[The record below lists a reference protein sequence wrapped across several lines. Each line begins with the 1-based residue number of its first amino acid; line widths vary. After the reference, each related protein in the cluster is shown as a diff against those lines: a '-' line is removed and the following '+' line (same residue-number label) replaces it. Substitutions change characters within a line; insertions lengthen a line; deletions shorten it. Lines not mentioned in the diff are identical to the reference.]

1 MLFRLIARNLAP
13 HKASLIAIVVLQF
26 LSTLA
31 TLYLPTLNADIIDD
45 GVVTGQID
53 VIMNL
58 GLWMLLIT
66 AGQVVCAIAATY
78 LSAKLAMG
86 VGRQIRRDLFEKVET
101 FSSQEVG
108 IIGAPSLI
116 TRTTNDVQ
124 QVQMLTLMSFTMMVT
139 APIMCVGGIVLAM
152 SQDVPLSGLLLVILP
167 VLLIAIGLI
176 VRVLVP
182 TFRKVQRQLDDING
196 VLREQITGISVI
208 RAFGRR
214 DYEADR
220 FATANGALTSS
231 QLRTGRLM
239 ALMFPT
245 IFFVVNVTSVGVLW
259 FGGQRI
265 DAGDMQIGALT
276 AFLSYIMQIL
286 MSVMMAMLMFMMIP
300 RAAVSAERITEVLD
314 TEASVVDGPDAV
326 NISRLDGRLN
336 VTNASFTYPGAQA
349 PVLSGVSFT
358 ASPGSTTAII
368 GSTGS
373 GKSTL
378 VNLIP
383 RLLDATEGG
392 IELGGFNIK
401 DVTLEALR
409 GSIGLVPQKAYLFTG
424 TVASNIR
431 MGNPE
436 ATDEQLWHALET
448 AQAADFVRDMPEG
461 LEATIEQGGSNVS
474 GGQRQR
480 LCIARAIAA
489 SPSVYLFDDSFSAL
503 DYATDAKLRAALKPV
518 TRDAAVLV
526 VAQRVGTIRDADN
539 ILVLDEGRLVA
550 QGTHEQ
556 LLESSPT
563 YQEIV
568 NSQLGADDEPGTDA
582 LDSGAGSTTTTTSG
596 TTREGGLS

>member
-1 MLFRLIARNLAP
+1 MLFRLIARNVAP
-13 HKASLIAIVVLQF
+13 HRAQLIMIVVLQF

-45 GVVTGQID
+45 GVVKGNID
-53 VIMNL
+53 LILNL
-58 GLWMLLIT
+58 GMWMLAIT

-86 VGRQIRRDLFEKVET
+86 VGRQIRRDLFDKVET

-124 QVQMLTLMSFTMMVT
+124 QVQMLTLMSFTMMVM
-139 APIMCVGGIVLAM
+139 APIMCIGGIVLAM
-152 SQDVPLSGLLLVILP
+152 AQDVPLSGLLLVILP
-167 VLLIAIGLI
+167 VLIVAIGLI

-182 TFRKVQRQLDDING
+182 TFRKVQKQLDDING

-231 QLRTGRLM
+231 QLRAGRLLS
-239 ALMFPT
+239 LMFPT

-286 MSVMMAMLMFMMIP
+286 MSVMMAMFMFMMIP
-300 RAAVSAERITEVLD
+300 RAAVSAERIMEVLD
-314 TEASVVDGPDAV
+314 TEASVVDAPGAV
-326 NISRLDGRLN
+326 SVKQLDGVLQ
-336 VTNASFTYPGAQA
+336 VTDAAFSYPGAQA

-358 ASPGSTTAII
+358 ATPGTTTAII

-378 VNLIP
+378 LNLIP
-383 RLLDATEGG
+383 RLLDSTAGS
-392 IELGGFNIK
+392 IELGGHNVK
-401 DVTLEALR
+401 SVTLSALR

-431 MGNPE
+431 MGNPQ
-436 ATDEQLWHALET
+436 ATDDQVWEALET
-448 AQAADFVRDMPEG
+448 AQAADFVRDMPQG
-461 LEATIEQGGSNVS
+461 LESAIEQGGSNVS

-489 SPSVYLFDDSFSAL
+489 QPTLYLFDDSFSAL
-503 DYATDAKLRAALKPV
+503 DYATDAKLRAALRPV
-518 TRDAAVLV
+518 TRDAAALV
-526 VAQRVGTIRDADN
+526 VAQRVGTIKDADN
-539 ILVLDEGRLVA
+539 ILVLDEGSLVG

-556 LLESSPT
+556 LLESCPT

-568 NSQLGADDEPGTDA
+568 TSQMSADDQASDDQ
-582 LDSGAGSTTTTTSG
+582 LSGNNLSDTK
-596 TTREGGLS
+596 GGAA

>member
-1 MLFRLIARNLAP
+1 MLFKLIVRNLAP
-13 HKASLIAIVVLQF
+13 HKAPLIAVISLQF

-45 GVVTGQID
+45 GVVKGRVD
-53 VIMNL
+53 VITTL

-66 AGQVVCAIAATY
+66 AGQVVCAIAATF
-78 LSAKLAMG
+78 LSARLAMG
-86 VGRQIRRDLFEKVET
+86 VGRQIRRDLFNKVET

-139 APIMCVGGIVLAM
+139 APIMCIGGIILAM
-152 SQDVPLSGLLLVILP
+152 AQDVPLSGLLLVILP
-167 VLLIAIGLI
+167 VLVIAIGLI

-214 DYEADR
+214 DYEAER
-220 FATANGALTSS
+220 FATANGALTAS
-231 QLRTGRLM
+231 QLRAGRLL

-286 MSVMMAMLMFMMIP
+286 MAVMMAMFMFMMIP

-314 TEASVVDGPDAV
+314 TAAGVVDAPGA
-326 NISRLDGRLN
+326 LDPGRLAGSLA
-336 VTNASFTYPGAQA
+336 VRDAAFSYPGAQDPA
-349 PVLSGVSFT
+349 LSGVSFT
-358 ASPGSTTAII
+358 AAPGTTTAVI

-383 RLLDATEGG
+383 RLLDATAGTIAMGG
-392 IELGGFNIK
+392 HDIRT
-401 DVTLEALR
+401 VTLNTLR
-409 GSIGLVPQKAYLFTG
+409 GSIGLVPQRAYLFSG

-431 MGNPE
+431 MGNPD
-436 ATDEQLWHALET
+436 ATDDQVWEALET
-448 AQAADFVRDMPEG
+448 AQAADFVRDMPGG
-461 LEATIEQGGSNVS
+461 LEAPVEQGGANVS

-489 SPSVYLFDDSFSAL
+489 RPSVYLFDDSFSAL
-503 DYATDAKLRAALKPV
+503 DYATDAKLRAALKAV

-526 VAQRVGTIRDADN
+526 VAQRVGTIRHADN
-539 ILVLDEGRLVA
+539 ILVLDEGRLVG
-550 QGTHEQ
+550 QGTHDQ
-556 LLESSPT
+556 LMLDCPT

-568 NSQLGADDEPGTDA
+568 TSQLTAEEAGAPD
-582 LDSGAGSTTTTTSG
+582 GAAGAAG
-596 TTREGGLS
+596 AAGQARGLA

>member
-1 MLFRLIARNLAP
+1 MLYRLIAHNLAP
-13 HKASLIAIVVLQF
+13 HKGPLIAIVVLQF
-26 LSTLA
+26 LSTIGS
-31 TLYLPTLNADIIDD
+31 LYLPTLNADIIDD
-45 GVVTGQID
+45 GVVKGRID
-53 VIMNL
+53 IIMNL

-66 AGQVVCAIAATY
+66 AGQVVCAITATY
-78 LSAKLAMG
+78 LSARLAMG
-86 VGRQIRRDLFEKVET
+86 VGRQIRRDLFNKVET

-124 QVQMLTLMSFTMMVT
+124 QVQMLTLMSFTLMVT
-139 APIMCVGGIVLAM
+139 APIMCVGGIILAM
-152 SQDVPLSGLLLVILP
+152 AQDVPLSALLLVVLP
-167 VLLIAIGLI
+167 VLVVAIALI

-182 TFRKVQRQLDDING
+182 TFRKVQHQLDDING

-214 DYEADR
+214 DYEAER
-220 FATANGALTSS
+220 FATANGALTAS
-231 QLRTGRLM
+231 QLRTGRLL

-245 IFFVVNVTSVGVLW
+245 IFFLVNVTSVGVLW

-265 DAGDMQIGALT
+265 DAGSMQIGALT

-286 MSVMMAMLMFMMIP
+286 MSVMMAMFMFMMIP

-314 TEASVVDGPDAV
+314 TVPSVADAPGA
-326 NISRLDGRLN
+326 ISIDRLDGVLHVRD
-336 VTNASFTYPGAQA
+336 AAFSYPGAQA

-358 ASPGSTTAII
+358 AHPGTTTAII

-383 RLLDATEGG
+383 RLLDRTGG
-392 IELGGFNIK
+392 SIELGGH
-401 DVTLEALR
+401 DVQTLTLASLR
-409 GSIGLVPQKAYLFTG
+409 NAIGLVPQNAYLFSG
-424 TVASNIR
+424 TIASNIR
-431 MGNPE
+431 MGNSD
-436 ATDEQLWHALET
+436 ATDEQIWQALET
-448 AQAADFVRDMPEG
+448 AQAADFVRNMPEG
-461 LEATIEQGGSNVS
+461 LDSPIEQGGSNVS

-489 SPSVYLFDDSFSAL
+489 QPSVYLFDDSFSAL
-503 DYATDAKLRAALKPV
+503 DYATDARLRAALHPV

-526 VAQRVGTIRDADN
+526 VAQRVGTIRDAEN
-539 ILVLDEGRLVA
+539 ILVLEEGRLVG
-550 QGTHEQ
+550 QGTHDE
-556 LLESSPT
+556 LLQSCPT

-568 NSQLGADDEPGTDA
+568 TSQLTAEENEDQ
-582 LDSGAGSTTTTTSG
+582 GSHP
-596 TTREGGLS
+596 

>member
-1 MLFRLIARNLAP
+1 MLFHLIARNVAP
-13 HKASLIAIVVLQF
+13 HRAQLIMIVVLQF

-45 GVVTGQID
+45 GVVKGNID
-53 VIMNL
+53 LIVNL
-58 GLWMLLIT
+58 GGWMLAIT

-78 LSAKLAMG
+78 LSARLAMG
-86 VGRQIRRDLFEKVET
+86 VGRQIRRDLFNKVET

-108 IIGAPSLI
+108 NIGAPSLI

-124 QVQMLTLMSFTMMVT
+124 QVQMLTLMSFTMMVI
-139 APIMCVGGIVLAM
+139 APIMCIGGIVLAM
-152 SQDVPLSGLLLVILP
+152 AQDVPLSGLLLVILP
-167 VLLIAIGLI
+167 VLIVAIGLI
-176 VRVLVP
+176 VRILVP
-182 TFRKVQRQLDDING
+182 TFRKVQKQLDDING

-214 DYEADR
+214 DYEAER
-220 FATANGALTSS
+220 FATANGALTAS
-231 QLRTGRLM
+231 QLRAGRLLS
-239 ALMFPT
+239 LMFPT

-286 MSVMMAMLMFMMIP
+286 MSVMMAMFMFMMIP
-300 RAAVSAERITEVLD
+300 RAAVSAERIMDVLN
-314 TEASVVDGPDAV
+314 TEASVVDAPGAV
-326 NISRLDGRLN
+326 SVQQLDGVLR
-336 VTNASFTYPGAQA
+336 VTDAAFSYPGAQA
-349 PVLSGVSFT
+349 PVLSGVSFSAT
-358 ASPGSTTAII
+358 PGTTTAII

-378 VNLIP
+378 LNLIP
-383 RLLDATEGG
+383 RLLDSTGG
-392 IELGGFNIK
+392 SIELGGHNVK
-401 DVTLEALR
+401 AVTLAALR

-431 MGNPE
+431 MGNPD
-436 ATDEQLWHALET
+436 ATDEQLWEALET
-448 AQAADFVRDMPEG
+448 AQAGDFVRGMPLG
-461 LEATIEQGGSNVS
+461 LEAPIEQGGTNVS

-489 SPSVYLFDDSFSAL
+489 RPTLYLFDDSFSAL

-526 VAQRVGTIRDADN
+526 VAQRVGTIKDADN
-539 ILVLDEGRLVA
+539 ILVLDEGALVG

-556 LLESSPT
+556 LLESCPT

-568 NSQLGADDEPGTDA
+568 TSQLSTDDQLSKDM
-582 LDSGAGSTTTTTSG
+582 GSAS
-596 TTREGGLS
+596 

>member
-1 MLFRLIARNLAP
+1 MLFKLIVRNLAP
-13 HKASLIAIVVLQF
+13 HKVPLIAVIALQF

-45 GVVTGQID
+45 GVVKGRID
-53 VIMNL
+53 VITTL

-66 AGQVVCAIAATY
+66 AGQVVCAIAATF
-78 LSAKLAMG
+78 LSARLAMG
-86 VGRQIRRDLFEKVET
+86 VGRQIRRELFNKVET

-108 IIGAPSLI
+108 TIGAPSLI

-139 APIMCVGGIVLAM
+139 APIMCIGGIILAM
-152 SQDVPLSGLLLVILP
+152 AQDVPLSGLLLVILP
-167 VLLIAIGLI
+167 VLVIAIGLI

-220 FATANGALTSS
+220 FATANGALTAS
-231 QLRTGRLM
+231 QLRAGRMLS
-239 ALMFPT
+239 LMFPT

-286 MSVMMAMLMFMMIP
+286 MAVMMAMFMFMMIP

-314 TEASVVDGPDAV
+314 TEAAVVDAPGA
-326 NISRLDGRLN
+326 LDPGRLEGSLT
-336 VTNASFTYPGAQA
+336 VRGAAFSYPGAED

-358 ASPGSTTAII
+358 ATPGTTTAVI

-383 RLLDATEGG
+383 RLLDATEGT
-392 IELGGFNIK
+392 IAMGGHDIRT
-401 DVTLEALR
+401 VTLNTLR
-409 GSIGLVPQKAYLFTG
+409 GSIGLVPQRAYLFSG

-431 MGNPE
+431 MGNPD
-436 ATDEQLWHALET
+436 ATDDQVWEALET
-448 AQAADFVRDMPEG
+448 AQAAGFVREMPGG
-461 LEATIEQGGSNVS
+461 LDAPVEQGGANVS

-489 SPSVYLFDDSFSAL
+489 RPSVYLFDDSFSAL

-518 TRDAAVLV
+518 TREAAVLV
-526 VAQRVGTIRDADN
+526 VAQRVGTIKDADN
-539 ILVLDEGRLVA
+539 ILVLDEGRLVG

-556 LLESSPT
+556 LLETCPT

-568 NSQLGADDEPGTDA
+568 TSQLSAE
-582 LDSGAGSTTTTTSG
+582 DSDISAEDQESPA
-596 TTREGGLS
+596 

>member
-1 MLFRLIARNLAP
+1 MLFRLIARNVAP
-13 HKASLIAIVVLQF
+13 HRAQLIMIVVLQF

-45 GVVTGQID
+45 GVVKGNIAL
-53 VIMNL
+53 IMNL
-58 GLWMLLIT
+58 GGWMLAIT

-86 VGRQIRRDLFEKVET
+86 VGRQIRRDLFDKVET

-124 QVQMLTLMSFTMMVT
+124 QVQMLTLMSFTMMVM
-139 APIMCVGGIVLAM
+139 APIMCIGGIVLAM
-152 SQDVPLSGLLLVILP
+152 AQDVPLSGLLLVILP
-167 VLLIAIGLI
+167 VLIVAIGLI

-182 TFRKVQRQLDDING
+182 TFRKVQKQLDDING

-231 QLRTGRLM
+231 QLRAGRLLS
-239 ALMFPT
+239 LMFPT

-286 MSVMMAMLMFMMIP
+286 MSVMMAMFMFMMIP
-300 RAAVSAERITEVLD
+300 RAAVSAERIMEVLD
-314 TEASVVDGPDAV
+314 TEASVVDAPDAV
-326 NISRLDGRLN
+326 SVKQLDGVLQ
-336 VTNASFTYPGAQA
+336 VTDAAFSYPGAQA

-358 ASPGSTTAII
+358 ATPGTTTAII

-378 VNLIP
+378 LNLIP
-383 RLLDATEGG
+383 RLLDSTAGS
-392 IELGGFNIK
+392 IELGGHNVK
-401 DVTLEALR
+401 GVTLAALR

-431 MGNPE
+431 MGNPQASDDQVWE
-436 ATDEQLWHALET
+436 ALET
-448 AQAADFVRDMPEG
+448 AQAADFVRGMPHG
-461 LEATIEQGGSNVS
+461 LESPIEQGGSNVS

-489 SPSVYLFDDSFSAL
+489 QPSLYLFDDSFSAL
-503 DYATDAKLRAALKPV
+503 DYATDAKLRAALRPV

-526 VAQRVGTIRDADN
+526 VAQRVGTIKDADN
-539 ILVLDEGRLVA
+539 ILVLDEGALVG

-556 LLESSPT
+556 LLESCPT

-568 NSQLGADDEPGTDA
+568 TSQMSADDQLSDNELSDNKG
-582 LDSGAGSTTTTTSG
+582 GA
-596 TTREGGLS
+596 E

>member
-1 MLFRLIARNLAP
+1 MFRLIARNLAP
-13 HKASLIAIVVLQF
+13 HKGALVAVVVLQF
-26 LSTLA
+26 LSTIA
-31 TLYLPTLNADIIDD
+31 SLYLPTLNADIIDD
-45 GVVTGQID
+45 GVVKGNIGL
-53 VIMNL
+53 IMNL

-66 AGQVVCAIAATY
+66 AGQVLCAITATF
-78 LSAKLAMG
+78 LSAQLAMG
-86 VGRQIRRDLFEKVET
+86 VGRQIRRDLFNKVET

-108 IIGAPSLI
+108 TIGAPSLI

-124 QVQMLTLMSFTMMVT
+124 QVQMLTLMSFTLMVM
-139 APIMCVGGIVLAM
+139 APIMCIGGIVLAM
-152 SQDVPLSGLLLVILP
+152 AQDVPLSGLLLVILP
-167 VLLIAIGLI
+167 VLIVAIGLI

-182 TFRKVQRQLDDING
+182 TFRKVQHQLDDING
-196 VLREQITGISVI
+196 VLREQVTGISVI

-220 FATANGALTSS
+220 FATANGNLTAS
-231 QLRTGRLM
+231 QLRAGRLM
-239 ALMFPT
+239 SLMFPT

-286 MSVMMAMLMFMMIP
+286 MSVMMAMFMFMMIP

-314 TEASVVDGPDAV
+314 TEASVVDAPGAV
-326 NISRLDGRLN
+326 EVGRLDGTLR
-336 VTNASFTYPGAQA
+336 VTDAAFSYPGAQA
-349 PVLSGVSFT
+349 PVLSGVTFT
-358 ASPGSTTAII
+358 AAPGSTTAVI

-383 RLLDATEGG
+383 RLLDATVGT
-392 IELGGFNIK
+392 IELGGHNIR
-401 DVTLEALR
+401 DVALSGLR

-424 TVASNIR
+424 TVASNVR

-436 ATDEQLWHALET
+436 ATDEQVWQALET
-448 AQAADFVRDMPEG
+448 AQAADFVRDMPGG
-461 LEATIEQGGSNVS
+461 LDAPIEQGGSNVS

-480 LCIARAIAA
+480 LCIARAVAA
-489 SPSVYLFDDSFSAL
+489 RPSVYLFDDSFSAL

-539 ILVLDEGRLVA
+539 ILVLDEGRVVG

-556 LLESSPT
+556 LLLDCPT

-568 NSQLGADDEPGTDA
+568 TSQMSADD
-582 LDSGAGSTTTTTSG
+582 GSNG
-596 TTREGGLS
+596 FQEVQA

>member
-1 MLFRLIARNLAP
+1 MLFKLVARNLAP
-13 HKASLIAIVVLQF
+13 HKVPLIAIVVLQF

-45 GVVTGQID
+45 GVVKGNIGLIWSLGQ
-53 VIMNL
+53 
-58 GLWMLLIT
+58 WMLLIT
-66 AGQVVCAIAATY
+66 AGQIVCAITATY
-78 LSAKLAMG
+78 LSARLAMG
-86 VGRQIRRDLFEKVET
+86 VGRQIRRDLFNKVET

-108 IIGAPSLI
+108 TIGAPSLI

-124 QVQMLTLMSFTMMVT
+124 QVQMLTLMSFTLMVT
-139 APIMCVGGIVLAM
+139 APIMSIGGVILAM
-152 SQDVPLSGLLLVILP
+152 AQDVPLSGLLLVILP
-167 VLLIAIGLI
+167 VLLVAIGLI

-214 DYEADR
+214 NFEADR
-220 FATANGALTSS
+220 FATANGALTAS
-231 QLRTGRLM
+231 QLRAGRLM

-265 DAGDMQIGALT
+265 DSGAMQIGALT

-286 MSVMMAMLMFMMIP
+286 MAVMMAMFMFMMIP
-300 RAAVSAERITEVLD
+300 RAAVSAERIMEVLT
-314 TEASVVDGPDAV
+314 TESTVVDARDAV
-326 NISRLDGRLN
+326 HVAKLDGVLHVRD
-336 VTNASFTYPGAQA
+336 AAFRYPGAKD
-349 PVLSGVSFT
+349 PVLSGVTFS
-358 ASPGSTTAII
+358 AGPGTTTAII

-383 RLLDATEGG
+383 RLLDATKGE
-392 IELGGFNIK
+392 IELGGHNIK
-401 DVTLEALR
+401 AVTLAGLR

-424 TVASNIR
+424 TVASNLRI
-431 MGNPE
+431 GNPD
-436 ATDEQLWHALET
+436 ATDEQLWEALET
-448 AQAADFVRDMPEG
+448 AQAADFVRRMPGELQAAIG
-461 LEATIEQGGSNVS
+461 QGGSNVS

-480 LCIARAIAA
+480 LCIARAITAQ
-489 SPSVYLFDDSFSAL
+489 PSLYLFDDSFSAL

-518 TRDAAVLV
+518 TREAAVLV
-526 VAQRVGTIRDADN
+526 VAQRVGTIKDADN
-539 ILVLDEGRLVA
+539 ILVLDEGRLVG

-556 LLESSPT
+556 LLETCPT

-568 NSQLGADDEPGTDA
+568 TSQLSAE
-582 LDSGAGSTTTTTSG
+582 DSDISAEDQESPA
-596 TTREGGLS
+596 

>member
-1 MLFRLIARNLAP
+1 MLFKLVARNLAP
-13 HKASLIAIVVLQF
+13 HKVPLIAIVVLQF

-45 GVVTGQID
+45 GVVKGNIGLIWSLGQ
-53 VIMNL
+53 
-58 GLWMLLIT
+58 WMLLIT
-66 AGQVVCAIAATY
+66 AGQIVCAITATY
-78 LSAKLAMG
+78 LSARLAMG
-86 VGRQIRRDLFEKVET
+86 VGRQIRRDLFNKVET

-108 IIGAPSLI
+108 TIGAPSLI

-124 QVQMLTLMSFTMMVT
+124 QVQMLTLMSFTLMVT
-139 APIMCVGGIVLAM
+139 APIMSIGGVILAM
-152 SQDVPLSGLLLVILP
+152 AQDVPLSGLLLVILP
-167 VLLIAIGLI
+167 VLLVAIGLI

-182 TFRKVQRQLDDING
+182 TFRKVQRQLDDINS

-214 DYEADR
+214 NFEADR
-220 FATANGALTSS
+220 FATANGALTAS
-231 QLRTGRLM
+231 QLRAGRLM

-265 DAGDMQIGALT
+265 DSGAMQIGALT

-286 MSVMMAMLMFMMIP
+286 MAVMMAMFMFMMIP
-300 RAAVSAERITEVLD
+300 RAAVSAERIMEVLT
-314 TEASVVDGPDAV
+314 TESTVVDVRDAV
-326 NISRLDGRLN
+326 HVAKLDGVLHVRD
-336 VTNASFTYPGAQA
+336 AAFRYPGAKD
-349 PVLSGVSFT
+349 PVLSGVTFS
-358 ASPGSTTAII
+358 AGPGTTTAII

-383 RLLDATEGG
+383 RLLDATKGE
-392 IELGGFNIK
+392 IELGGHNIK
-401 DVTLEALR
+401 AVTLAGLR

-424 TVASNIR
+424 TVASNLR
-431 MGNPE
+431 MGNPD
-436 ATDEQLWHALET
+436 ATDEQLWEALET
-448 AQAADFVRDMPEG
+448 AQAADFVRRMPGELQAAIG
-461 LEATIEQGGSNVS
+461 QGGSNVS

-480 LCIARAIAA
+480 LCIARAITAQ
-489 SPSVYLFDDSFSAL
+489 PSLYLFDDSFSAL

-518 TRDAAVLV
+518 TREAAVLV
-526 VAQRVGTIRDADN
+526 VAQRVGTIKDADN
-539 ILVLDEGRLVA
+539 ILVLDEGRLVG

-556 LLESSPT
+556 LLETCPT

-568 NSQLGADDEPGTDA
+568 TSQLSAE
-582 LDSGAGSTTTTTSG
+582 DSDISAEDQESPA
-596 TTREGGLS
+596 

>member
-1 MLFRLIARNLAP
+1 MLYRLIAHNLAP
-13 HKASLIAIVVLQF
+13 HKGPLIAIVVLQF
-26 LSTLA
+26 LSTIGS
-31 TLYLPTLNADIIDD
+31 LYLPTLNADIIDD
-45 GVVTGQID
+45 GVVKGRTD

-58 GLWMLLIT
+58 GMWMLVIT

-78 LSAKLAMG
+78 LSARLAMG
-86 VGRQIRRDLFEKVET
+86 VGRQVRRDLFNKVET

-108 IIGAPSLI
+108 TIGAPSLI

-124 QVQMLTLMSFTMMVT
+124 QVQMLTLMSFTLMVT
-139 APIMCVGGIVLAM
+139 APIMCVGGIILAM
-152 SQDVPLSGLLLVILP
+152 AQDVPLSALLLVVLP
-167 VLLIAIGLI
+167 VLVVAIALI

-182 TFRKVQRQLDDING
+182 TFRKVQHQLDDING

-214 DYEADR
+214 DYEAER
-220 FATANGALTSS
+220 FATANGALTAS
-231 QLRTGRLM
+231 QLRAGRLL

-245 IFFVVNVTSVGVLW
+245 IFFLVNVTSVGVLW

-265 DAGDMQIGALT
+265 DAGSMQIGALT

-286 MSVMMAMLMFMMIP
+286 MSVMMAMFMFMMIP
-300 RAAVSAERITEVLD
+300 RAAVSAERITEVLQTVPGVAD
-314 TEASVVDGPDAV
+314 EPGSITVD
-326 NISRLDGRLN
+326 RLDGVLR
-336 VTNASFTYPGAQA
+336 VDGATFSYPGAQD
-349 PVLSGVSFT
+349 PVLSGVSFQ
-358 ASPGSTTAII
+358 AQPGTTTAII

-383 RLLDATEGG
+383 RLLDTTRGS
-392 IELGGFNIK
+392 IELGGH
-401 DVTLEALR
+401 DVKSLALSSLR
-409 GSIGLVPQKAYLFTG
+409 SSIGLVPQKAYLFSG

-431 MGNPE
+431 MGNPN
-436 ATDEQLWHALET
+436 ATDEQLWQALET
-448 AQAADFVRDMPEG
+448 AQAADFVRSMPEG
-461 LEATIEQGGSNVS
+461 LQAPIDQGGANVS

-489 SPSVYLFDDSFSAL
+489 QPSVYLFDDSFSAL

-518 TRDAAVLV
+518 THDAAVLV

-539 ILVLDEGRLVA
+539 ILVLDEGRLVG
-550 QGTHEQ
+550 QGTHDQ
-556 LLESSPT
+556 LLETCPT

-568 NSQLGADDEPGTDA
+568 TSQLTAEENEDRQHN
-582 LDSGAGSTTTTTSG
+582 GSHS
-596 TTREGGLS
+596 

>member
-1 MLFRLIARNLAP
+1 MLFRLIARNVAP
-13 HKASLIAIVVLQF
+13 HRAQLIMIVVLQF

-45 GVVTGQID
+45 GVVKGNIAL
-53 VIMNL
+53 IMNL
-58 GLWMLLIT
+58 GGWMLAIT

-86 VGRQIRRDLFEKVET
+86 VGRQIRRDLFDKVET

-124 QVQMLTLMSFTMMVT
+124 QVQMLTLMSFTMMVM
-139 APIMCVGGIVLAM
+139 APIMCIGGIVLAM
-152 SQDVPLSGLLLVILP
+152 DQDVPLSGLLLVILP
-167 VLLIAIGLI
+167 VLIVAIGLI

-182 TFRKVQRQLDDING
+182 TFRKVQKQLDDING

-231 QLRTGRLM
+231 QLRAGRLLS
-239 ALMFPT
+239 LMFPT

-286 MSVMMAMLMFMMIP
+286 MSVMMAMFMFMMIP
-300 RAAVSAERITEVLD
+300 RAAVSAERIMEVLD
-314 TEASVVDGPDAV
+314 TEASVVDAPDAV
-326 NISRLDGRLN
+326 SVKQLDGVLQ
-336 VTNASFTYPGAQA
+336 VTDAAFSYPGAQA

-358 ASPGSTTAII
+358 ATPGTTTAII

-378 VNLIP
+378 LNLIP
-383 RLLDATEGG
+383 RLLDSTAGS
-392 IELGGFNIK
+392 IELGGHNVK
-401 DVTLEALR
+401 GVTLAALR

-431 MGNPE
+431 MGNPQASDDQVWE
-436 ATDEQLWHALET
+436 ALET
-448 AQAADFVRDMPEG
+448 AQAADFVRGMPHG
-461 LEATIEQGGSNVS
+461 LESPIEQGGSNVS

-489 SPSVYLFDDSFSAL
+489 QPSLYLFDDSFSAL
-503 DYATDAKLRAALKPV
+503 DYATDAKLRAALRPV

-526 VAQRVGTIRDADN
+526 VAQRVGTIKDADN
-539 ILVLDEGRLVA
+539 ILVLDEGALVG

-556 LLESSPT
+556 LLESCPT

-568 NSQLGADDEPGTDA
+568 TSQMSADDQLSDNELSDNKG
-582 LDSGAGSTTTTTSG
+582 GA
-596 TTREGGLS
+596 E